1 MNLFKTLFVVVVVAL
16 ILGAGSQ
23 VAWAK
28 IPPCSHGC
36 NDVYSVDYFSNAN
49 TAGAPDATVR
59 VTNPGTHTDR
69 GTLDLDECA
78 MVFVFDANQE
88 MSECCGCFV
97 SGNALLTLSVNK
109 DLTANPL
116 LGAKLKTGVI
126 KIVSAEPIQPC
137 DPTDI
142 DHDDFDTPD
151 LPNNAPEPALRSRA
165 THIQNKVGASYPITE
180 GESQAAVLG
189 AGELADLAED
199 CKVLRELGSGA
210 GICNCPPAH

>member
-1 MNLFKTLFVVVVVAL
+1 MNLFKTLFVLMVVAL

-23 VAWAK
+23 LARATQN
-28 IPPCSHGC
+28 PPCSNGC
-36 NDVYSVDYFSNAN
+36 NDVYSVDYFANAN

-59 VTNPGTHTDR
+59 ITNPGIHSEKDI
-69 GTLDLDECA
+69 LDECA

-97 SGNALLTLSVNK
+97 SGNGLLTLSVNK

-151 LPNNAPEPALRSRA
+151 LPNNAPEPAMRVWA
-165 THIQNKVGASYPITE
+165 THIQNKVGAAFPITE

-199 CKVLRELGSGA
+199 CKVLLELGSGA
-210 GICNCPPAH
+210 GQCNCPPGH